1 MASFVCQC
9 WRVNDI
15 KLSLVQ
21 PRERETQVREA
32 QTPRE
37 LDSGTI
43 GSWCSFQQ
51 LQQCAMCREVWCKL
65 ELNNVW

>member
-9 WRVNDI
+9 RRVNDI
-15 KLSLVQ
+15 KLSLVL

-32 QTPRE
+32 QIPRE

-43 GSWCSFQQ
+43 GSWCSYQ
-51 LQQCAMCREVWCKL
+51 
-65 ELNNVW
+65 